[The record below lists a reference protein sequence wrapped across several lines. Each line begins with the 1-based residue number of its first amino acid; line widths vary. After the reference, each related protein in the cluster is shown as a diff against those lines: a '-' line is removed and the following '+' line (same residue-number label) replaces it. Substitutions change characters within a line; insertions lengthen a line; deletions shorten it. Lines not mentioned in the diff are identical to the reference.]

1 MRLTMYTDFSLRVLI
16 YLGAK
21 EPGKY
26 RRFRKS
32 QYVQYLEKSFDESS
46 A

>member
-21 EPGKY
+21 EPGEIIDGSGN
-26 RRFRKS
+26 FR
-32 QYVQYLEKSFDESS
+32 YV
-46 A
+46 